1 MHKTNA
7 KLMKQLLL
15 SALLIFISSVMHAQ
29 ENGLATLRIE
39 ARLDYMQEYRQGEVM
54 NDNTGFKGRYLNIRM
69 DGNIS
74 EHFSYSYRQRLNK
87 PNKDISFFDATDW
100 IHLTYTNRNWSVS
113 AGKQVVGIGG
123 YEYDVAPI
131 DLYIYSE
138 YWGNIPCFR
147 VGVSGTYTTDDK
159 KDKFL
164 LQFCESPFRGH
175 ELNVSNEQ
183 MFAYNAMWY
192 GSHGIY
198 SSIWSVNM
206 LEYLP
211 GKFMNYI
218 ALGNRLTL
226 GQFQLDLDI
235 MNRAVSTRDF
245 LGKDM
250 SIMSKFMWKPSD
262 RFNMFLIATHDF
274 NHSDDIGDWSVLP
287 GTEITRVGGGIEYFP
302 LKKSQDIRL
311 HLACS
316 YTDGVNSSPA
326 GLLHP
331 HQTIIDAG
339 VTWKMDLL
347 KIKR

>member
-1 MHKTNA
+1 
-7 KLMKQLLL
+7 MKHR
-15 SALLIFISSVMHAQ
+15 LLIAFMILIPAFMQAQ
-29 ENGLATLRIE
+29 EKGLTTLRIE
-39 ARLDYMQEYRQGEVM
+39 ARLDYMQEYLHGDIM
-54 NDNTGFKGRYLNIRM
+54 NDNSGFKGRYLNIRM

-100 IHLTYTNRNWSVS
+100 IHLTYTNENWSVS

-147 VGVSGTYTTDDK
+147 VGVSGSYTTDDM
-159 KDKFL
+159 KDKFM

-175 ELNVSNEQ
+175 ELNDNNQQ

-235 MNRAVSTRDF
+235 MNRAVSTKNF

-250 SIMSKFMWKPSD
+250 SVMSKFMWKPSD
-262 RFNMFLIATHDF
+262 RFNLFLIATHDF
-274 NHSDDIGDWSVLP
+274 NHADEIGDWSVIP
-287 GTEITRVGGGIEYFP
+287 GTEITRVGGGLEYYP
-302 LKKSQDIRL
+302 LKDSQDIRL
-311 HLACS
+311 HMACS
-316 YTDGVNSSPA
+316 YADGVNTSPV
-326 GLLHP
+326 GLLQP
-331 HQTIIDAG
+331 HQTVLDAG

-347 KIKR
+347 KIKH

>member
-1 MHKTNA
+1 MLLPA
-7 KLMKQLLL
+7 LMK
-15 SALLIFISSVMHAQ
+15 AQ
-29 ENGLATLRIE
+29 ENGLMNLRIE
-39 ARLDYMQEYRQGEVM
+39 ARLDYMQEYRQGEVE
-54 NDNTGFKGRYLNIRM
+54 NDGSGFKGRYLNIRM
-69 DGNIS
+69 DGQIS
-74 EHFSYSYRQRLNK
+74 DHFSYSYRQRLNK
-87 PNKDISFFDATDW
+87 PNNDISFFDATDW
-100 IHLTYTNRNWSVS
+100 IHLTYTNSNWSIS

-147 VGVSGTYTTDDK
+147 VGVSGSYTTDEM

-175 ELNVSNEQ
+175 DLNINHEQ

-192 GSHGIY
+192 GSHGFFNT
-198 SSIWSVNM
+198 IWSVNM

-218 ALGNRLTL
+218 ALGNRFNF
-226 GQFQLDLDI
+226 GNFQFDIDI
-235 MNRAVSTRDF
+235 MNRAVSTRNF
-245 LGKDM
+245 FGKDM
-250 SIMSKFMWKPSD
+250 SIMSKLMWKPSE
-262 RFNMFLIATHDF
+262 RLNAFAIATHDF
-274 NHSDDIGDWSVLP
+274 NHADEAGDWTVLP
-287 GTEITRVGGGIEYFP
+287 GTEITRVGAGVEYFP
-302 LKKSQDIRL
+302 LKNSQDIRL

-316 YTDGVNSSPA
+316 YTDGVNASPA

-331 HQTIIDAG
+331 NQTIIDAG

>member
-1 MHKTNA
+1 
-7 KLMKQLLL
+7 MKHRLLL
-15 SALLIFISSVMHAQ
+15 AFMILLPAFMQAQ
-29 ENGLATLRIE
+29 EKGLTTLRIE
-39 ARLDYMQEYRQGEVM
+39 ARLDYMQEYLHGDIM
-54 NDNTGFKGRYLNIRM
+54 NDNSGFKGRYLNIRM
-69 DGNIS
+69 DGKIS

-100 IHLTYTNRNWSVS
+100 IHLTYTYKNWSVS

-147 VGVSGTYTTDDK
+147 VGVSGSYTTDDM
-159 KDKFL
+159 KDKFM
-164 LQFCESPFRGH
+164 LQLCESPFRGH
-175 ELNVSNEQ
+175 ELNINNQQ

-235 MNRAVSTRDF
+235 MNRAVSTKNF

-250 SIMSKFMWKPSD
+250 SIMSKLMWKPSE
-262 RFNMFLIATHDF
+262 RFNLFLIATHDF
-274 NHSDDIGDWSVLP
+274 NHADEIGDWSVLP
-287 GTEITRVGGGIEYFP
+287 GTEITRVGGGLEYYP
-302 LKKSQDIRL
+302 LKDSQDIRL
-311 HLACS
+311 HMACS
-316 YTDGVNSSPA
+316 YADGVNTSPA
-326 GLLHP
+326 GLVLP
-331 HQTIIDAG
+331 HQTVLDAG
-339 VTWKMDLL
+339 ITWKMDLL
-347 KIKR
+347 KIKH

>member
-1 MHKTNA
+1 
-7 KLMKQLLL
+7 MKHR
-15 SALLIFISSVMHAQ
+15 LLIALMILLPAFMQAQ
-29 ENGLATLRIE
+29 EKGLTNLRIE
-39 ARLDYMQEYRQGEVM
+39 ARLDYMQEYLHGDMV
-54 NDNTGFKGRYLNIRM
+54 NDNSGFKGRYLNIRM
-69 DGNIS
+69 DGKIS

-100 IHLTYTNRNWSVS
+100 IHLTYTNKNWSVS

-147 VGVSGTYTTDDK
+147 VGVSGSYTTDDM
-159 KDKFL
+159 KDKFM
-164 LQFCESPFRGH
+164 LQVCESPFRGH
-175 ELNVSNEQ
+175 ELNVNNQQ

-198 SSIWSVNM
+198 SSIWSMNM

-235 MNRAVSTRDF
+235 MNRAVSTKNF

-250 SIMSKFMWKPSD
+250 SIMSKFMWKPSERSD
-262 RFNMFLIATHDF
+262 LFLIATHDF
-274 NHSDDIGDWSVLP
+274 NHADEIGDWSVLP
-287 GTEITRVGGGIEYFP
+287 GTEITRVGGGLEYYP
-302 LKKSQDIRL
+302 IKDSQDIRL
-311 HLACS
+311 HMACS
-316 YTDGVNSSPA
+316 YADGVNTSPA
-326 GLLHP
+326 GLVLP
-331 HQTIIDAG
+331 HQTVLDAG
-339 VTWKMDLL
+339 ITWKMDLL
-347 KIKR
+347 KIKH

>member
-1 MHKTNA
+1 
-7 KLMKQLLL
+7 MKHRLLL
-15 SALLIFISSVMHAQ
+15 LFMILLPAFMHAQ
-29 ENGLATLRIE
+29 EKGLTTLRIE
-39 ARLDYMQEYRQGEVM
+39 ARLDYMQEYLHGDIM
-54 NDNTGFKGRYLNIRM
+54 NDNSGFKGRYLNIRM
-69 DGNIS
+69 DGKIS

-100 IHLTYTNRNWSVS
+100 IHLTYTNKNWSVS

-147 VGVSGTYTTDDK
+147 VGVSGSYTTDDM
-159 KDKFL
+159 KDKFM

-175 ELNVSNEQ
+175 ELNVNNQQ

-226 GQFQLDLDI
+226 GQFPLALDI
-235 MNRAVSTRDF
+235 MNRAVSTKNF

-250 SIMSKFMWKPSD
+250 SVMSKFMWKPSD
-262 RFNMFLIATHDF
+262 RFNLFLIATHDF
-274 NHSDDIGDWSVLP
+274 NHADEIGDWSVLP
-287 GTEITRVGGGIEYFP
+287 GTEITRVGGGLEYYP
-302 LKKSQDIRL
+302 LKDSQDIRL
-311 HLACS
+311 HMACS
-316 YTDGVNSSPA
+316 YADGVNTSPA
-326 GLLHP
+326 GLLQP
-331 HQTIIDAG
+331 HQTVLDAG
-339 VTWKMDLL
+339 ITWKMDLL
-347 KIKR
+347 KIRH